1 MADLQYRREQGARL
15 HRYHA
20 LNENLLTL
28 LSALSSLSSMGTTL
42 TKIIERRKRRKV
54 KLTSK
59 NPRHYSLRAVY
70 DLIKK
75 NQNLSAK
82 WFQVILLLN
91 WESNYHEKITKTK
104 WRGYNYLL

>member
-1 MADLQYRREQGARL
+1 MADLQVPAGEQGARL

-70 DLIKK
+70 DLLIMGK
-75 NQNLSAK
+75 NINAR
-82 WFQVILLLN
+82 V
-91 WESNYHEKITKTK
+91 
-104 WRGYNYLL
+104 RVGPA